1 MVLLI
6 ADRPCLLADTGP
18 FCRFAEGRHDQ
29 LAVMDKYLDERLWIA
44 QDVAIELQ
52 RRSQTSAH
60 AALARLQWKP
70 PFPRHEPITITDRRM
85 LQQIED
91 IVAGRRKRNPAHFM
105 ADRGEVATIL
115 LAKERGWPVLLDE
128 RWGTT
133 FAERKS
139 VETVT
144 TEDLCVELT
153 IAGKLSDDHAFDV
166 FKRVYRTGRAE
177 FDRRVNVVGARSQ

>member
-18 FCRFAEGRHDQ
+18 FCRFAEGRHKQ
-29 LAVMDKYLDERLWIA
+29 LAVMAEYLDERLWIA

-52 RRSQTSAH
+52 RRSQTKEH
-60 AALARLQWKP
+60 AALSSLKWEPR
-70 PFPRHEPITITDRRM
+70 FPRHEPITIADRKM

-91 IVAGRRKRNPAHFM
+91 IVAGRRRRKPGHFM
-105 ADRGEVATIL
+105 EDRGEVATIL

-128 RWGTT
+128 RWGTA
-133 FAERKS
+133 FAVRKG

-144 TEDLCVELT
+144 TEQLCVELT
-153 IAGKLSDDHAFDV
+153 IADKLSSDHAFDV

-177 FDRRVNVVGARSQ
+177 FDHRVSTGIGPR